1 MLTISEKPW
10 SRRHILVF
18 KPNKEIKRAIIN
30 WLQKLSY
37 HCYNK
42 KDGAGVDV
50 KGGRQEYN

>member
-10 SRRHILVF
+10 NRRHILAC
-18 KPNKEIKRAIIN
+18 KSSEEIKSASAN

-42 KDGAGVDV
+42 KDIAIFEA
-50 KGGRQEYN
+50 KGSRQEYN